1 MRKLLFVLPLFFIA
15 VSCSS
20 TPSIK
25 ELTIRMGDTDNI
37 EVVDMRSVVRNGIL
51 TVQAT
56 IKNTK
61 ENSLVS
67 YRFNWFNKNGL
78 KVFED
83 ETWKPL
89 TIPKDHSREIIGIA
103 PTVDVSDFK
112 LELSSYK

>member
-1 MRKLLFVLPLFFIA
+1 MGKLLLTFTLFFLA

-20 TPSIK
+20 THTIK

-37 EVVDMRSVVRNGIL
+37 EIVDMRSVVRNGIL

-61 ENSLVS
+61 DNSLVS

-78 KVFED
+78 KVIED
-83 ETWKPL
+83 EAWKPL
-89 TIPKDHSREIIGIA
+89 TIPKDHTREVIAIA
-103 PTVDVSDFK
+103 PTADVSDFK

>member
-1 MRKLLFVLPLFFIA
+1 MARLFAPFALFFLF

-20 TPSIK
+20 TPTIK
-25 ELTIRMGDTDNI
+25 ELTIRMGDTENI
-37 EVVDMRSVVRNGIL
+37 EIVDMRSIVRNGIL

-61 ENSLVS
+61 DNSPVS

-78 KVFED
+78 KVIED
-83 ETWKPL
+83 EAWKPL
-89 TIPKDHSREIIGIA
+89 TIPKDHTREVMAIA
-103 PTVDVSDFK
+103 PTADVSGFK

>member
-1 MRKLLFVLPLFFIA
+1 MGKLLLTFTLFFLA

-20 TPSIK
+20 APTIK

-37 EVVDMRSVVRNGIL
+37 EIVDMRSVVRNGIL

-61 ENSLVS
+61 DNSLVS

-78 KVFED
+78 KVIED
-83 ETWKPL
+83 EAWKPL
-89 TIPKDHSREIIGIA
+89 TIPKDHTREVIAIA
-103 PTVDVSDFK
+103 PTADVSDFK

>member
-1 MRKLLFVLPLFFIA
+1 MARLFAPFVFFFLL

-20 TPSIK
+20 TPTIK
-25 ELTIRMGDTDNI
+25 ELTIRMGDTENI
-37 EVVDMRSVVRNGIL
+37 EIVDMRSIVRNGIL

-61 ENSLVS
+61 DNSLVS

-78 KVFED
+78 KVIED
-83 ETWKPL
+83 EAWKPL
-89 TIPKDHSREIIGIA
+89 TIPKDHTREVIGIA
-103 PTVDVSDFK
+103 PTADVSDFK

>member
-1 MRKLLFVLPLFFIA
+1 MGKLLLTFTLFFLA

-20 TPSIK
+20 TPTIK

-37 EVVDMRSVVRNGIL
+37 EIVDMRSVVRNGIL

-61 ENSLVS
+61 DNSLVS

-78 KVFED
+78 KVIED
-83 ETWKPL
+83 EAWKPL
-89 TIPKDHSREIIGIA
+89 TIPKDHTREVIAIA
-103 PTVDVSDFK
+103 PTADVSDFK

>member
-1 MRKLLFVLPLFFIA
+1 MGKLLLTFTLFFLA

-20 TPSIK
+20 TPTIK

-37 EVVDMRSVVRNGIL
+37 EIVDMRSVVRNGIL

-61 ENSLVS
+61 DNSLVS

-78 KVFED
+78 KVIED
-83 ETWKPL
+83 EAWKPL
-89 TIPKDHSREIIGIA
+89 TIPKDHTREVIAIA
-103 PTVDVSDFK
+103 PTSDVSDFK

>member
-1 MRKLLFVLPLFFIA
+1 MGKLLLTFTLFFLA

-20 TPSIK
+20 APTIK

-37 EVVDMRSVVRNGIL
+37 EIVDMRSVLRNGIL

-61 ENSLVS
+61 DHSLVS

-78 KVFED
+78 KVIED
-83 ETWKPL
+83 EAWKPL
-89 TIPKDHSREIIGIA
+89 TIPKDHTREVIAIA
-103 PTVDVSDFK
+103 PTADVSDFK